1 MTQQLHYWAF
11 IPKKWKLMFAKA
23 CIGTFTPIFPIVT
36 PNWTVQ
42 GFPGG
47 SVGKESAC
55 NVGDLGSIPRLGR
68 SPGGGHGNLLQYS
81 CLENTHEQ
89 GSLAG
94 CSPLGH
100 RVRHDWPTKHSTGNS
115 PNVLQQVTAETVAH
129 THPYHRN
136 SAIKRNEVLIHTKT
150 LMNLERI
157 ALTVVVDWVRIL
169 IVVDKQTYTCNKI
182 G

>member
-1 MTQQLHYWAF
+1 M
-11 IPKKWKLMFAKA
+11 
-23 CIGTFTPIFPIVT
+23 
-36 PNWTVQ
+36 
-42 GFPGG
+42 
-47 SVGKESAC
+47 
-55 NVGDLGSIPRLGR
+55 
-68 SPGGGHGNLLQYS
+68 
-81 CLENTHEQ
+81 
-89 GSLAG
+89 
-94 CSPLGH
+94 
-100 RVRHDWPTKHSTGNS
+100 
-115 PNVLQQVTAETVAH
+115 TAETVAH